1 MGELELEVFRAG
13 DYGAKG
19 KWSEAQLDG
28 LASQYDAAL
37 HEAPVTIDHAQTGPA
52 LGWVSGIRR
61 NGDRLVAKLRGLN
74 DVFLD
79 LLKNGAFKKRSVE
92 LYTELPETG
101 KPYLKAVSFLGAGA
115 PAVKGLRDVLFCDP
129 AQATQFR
136 TELGEACS
144 IDFAQGGE
152 IDSRDANAPAA
163 SAAEVPEFPE
173 VPRPDV
179 ARVDFGA
186 IRSDLLRAGRWLPVW
201 ERQGIREFFDA
212 LAGLDALDVNA
223 GEAKQADAWFA
234 EFLAAL
240 PTMVPMGEA
249 APPSTLRASEGMIAE
264 AENVSLGSVQLH
276 RKVVAL
282 REARP
287 EFSYAEA
294 LKECSRI

>member
-28 LASQYDAAL
+28 IAAQYDAAL

-61 NGDRLVAKLRGLN
+61 QGDRLVAKLRGLN

-115 PAVKGLRDVLFCDP
+115 PAVKGLQDVLFGDP
-129 AQATQFR
+129 AQATEFR
-136 TELGEACS
+136 AELGEAFS
-144 IDFAQGGE
+144 IDFAHGE
-152 IDSRDANAPAA
+152 NLDSDHEEVETRSTVGVPK
-163 SAAEVPEFPE
+163 AAEPN
-173 VPRPDV
+173 V

-201 ERQGIREFFDA
+201 ERRGIQVFFDA
-212 LAGLDALDVNA
+212 LAGIDAIEVNA
-223 GEAKQADAWFA
+223 GEAKRADEWFA

-240 PTMVPMGEA
+240 PTMVPMGEV

-276 RKVVAL
+276 RKVVAF

-287 EFSYAEA
+287 ELSYAEA
-294 LKECSRI
+294 LKECARV